1 MLLQLTPR
9 SKVLLTGLRD
19 AAHLLNSST
28 LIYFGEWSDSGYQYI
43 AKKHLTEASDDSMPL
58 QLQNTE
64 QLSKVMIEMYHDTV
78 KSAQLYYQET
88 DHYVYISP

>member
-1 MLLQLTPR
+1 
-9 SKVLLTGLRD
+9 
-19 AAHLLNSST
+19 
-28 LIYFGEWSDSGYQYI
+28 
-43 AKKHLTEASDDSMPL
+43 MPL

-78 KSAQLYYQET
+78 KSSQLYYQET